1 MVDIN
6 QLKNNVIELS
16 KKLDSFNI
24 DSIFVEENEQIQK
37 IIYKEYPLHELRSC
51 SKLITALAVGILIEK
66 EMILLEEEIYP
77 VIKDL
82 VTIKRKSNI
91 KKIEKWTVRDLL
103 LHQTGYE
110 GQMMSERYIEN
121 IDKENL
127 LEYALNYDIPYE
139 VGTRYAYNN
148 VEPFIFSAFLKEKL
162 NINLSD
168 FVYENIFLPMN
179 ILEFK
184 WDNYGKYC
192 PGATGLFLS
201 HENFHKIGQLLLN
214 DGKYQEK
221 QIVPKTWI
229 EEMCKMQL
237 ETPSMYKEERV
248 LPKVGVGYYTFISR
262 DGYIFR
268 DGAAGQYII
277 LNKEKNLLITIMST
291 EKDMKNITEIL
302 RGIV

>member
-37 IIYKEYPLHELRSC
+37 IIYKEYSLHELRSC
-51 SKLITALAVGILIEK
+51 SKLVTALAVGILIEK
-66 EMILLEEEIYP
+66 EMISLEEKIYP

-82 VTIKRKSNI
+82 VTIRNESNI
-91 KKIEKWTVRDLL
+91 KKIEKWTIRDLL

-121 IDKENL
+121 IDKEKL

-148 VEPFIFSAFLKEKL
+148 VEPFILSVFLKEKL

-192 PGATGLFLS
+192 PGATGLFLN

-277 LNKEKNLLITIMST
+277 LNKAKHLLITIMST

-302 RGIV
+302 RGII

>member
-16 KKLDSFNI
+16 KKLNSFNI

-37 IIYKEYPLHELRSC
+37 IFYKEKNLHELRSC

-66 EMILLEEEIYP
+66 EMISLEEEIYP

-82 VTIKRKSNI
+82 VTIRNESNI

-110 GQMMSERYIEN
+110 CQMMSERYIEN
-121 IDKENL
+121 IDKEKL

-148 VEPFIFSAFLKEKL
+148 VEPFIFSTFLKEKL

-221 QIVPKTWI
+221 QIVPKNWI

-277 LNKEKNLLITIMST
+277 LNKAQHLLITIMST
-291 EKDMKNITEIL
+291 EKNMKNITEIL
-302 RGIV
+302 RGII